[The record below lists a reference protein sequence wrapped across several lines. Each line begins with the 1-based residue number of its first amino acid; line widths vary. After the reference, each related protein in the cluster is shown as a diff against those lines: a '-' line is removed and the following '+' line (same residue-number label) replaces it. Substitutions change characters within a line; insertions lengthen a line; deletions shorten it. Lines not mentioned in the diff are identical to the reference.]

1 MPFIAFE
8 IIEKQG
14 VYGTNLALVLSLGFG
29 VLKLLA
35 GLFNW
40 LHQIVLTC
48 FFVCFGGY
56 GGFKILSF

>member
-1 MPFIAFE
+1 
-8 IIEKQG
+8 
-14 VYGTNLALVLSLGFG
+14 LALVLSLGFG